1 MTKLIP
7 IPIPDIGS
15 FDSVE
20 VIEVMV
26 KVGDSIKKEDSLI
39 VVESEKAS
47 MDIPSPFDGIVEEIK
62 VKVGDQVKEGIEI
75 IVITASENVAEKSQ
89 EKEVQK
95 KEAPVQK
102 DVSIDTKPQATESK
116 TPDFICEVAVLGS
129 GPGGYT
135 AAFRASDLGKKVILI
150 ERYSTIG
157 GVCLNVG
164 LSLIHI

>member
-47 MDIPSPFDGIVEEIK
+47 DGYS
-62 VKVGDQVKEGIEI
+62 
-75 IVITASENVAEKSQ
+75 IT
-89 EKEVQK
+89 
-95 KEAPVQK
+95 
-102 DVSIDTKPQATESK
+102 
-116 TPDFICEVAVLGS
+116 L
-129 GPGGYT
+129 
-135 AAFRASDLGKKVILI
+135 R
-150 ERYSTIG
+150 RY
-157 GVCLNVG
+157 CRRN
-164 LSLIHI
+164 

>member
-62 VKVGDQVKEGIEI
+62 VNANQRKIYLTGSPYLHHLCRYGISSRS
-75 IVITASENVAEKSQ
+75 TDK
-89 EKEVQK
+89 
-95 KEAPVQK
+95 
-102 DVSIDTKPQATESK
+102 
-116 TPDFICEVAVLGS
+116 FM
-129 GPGGYT
+129 
-135 AAFRASDLGKKVILI
+135 FRISP
-150 ERYSTIG
+150 R
-157 GVCLNVG
+157 
-164 LSLIHI
+164 

>member
-47 MDIPSPFDGIVEEIK
+47 MDIPSPFEGVVEEIK
-62 VKVGDQVKEGIEI
+62 VKVGDHVKEGIEI
-75 IVITASENVAEKSQ
+75 IVITASENVAEKNTSS
-89 EKEVQK
+89 KRC
-95 KEAPVQK
+95 
-102 DVSIDTKPQATESK
+102 IYRYQASSYRK
-116 TPDFICEVAVLGS
+116 
-129 GPGGYT
+129 
-135 AAFRASDLGKKVILI
+135 
-150 ERYSTIG
+150 
-157 GVCLNVG
+157 
-164 LSLIHI
+164 